1 MNDNNDVNN
10 NTNNIYIYIY
20 IYIYI
25 HMKDDPEYSVDKD
38 AAPTLS
44 YEGTRTDGGVSGGAA
59 YGGRKV

>member
-1 MNDNNDVNN
+1 MIIMMSI
-10 NTNNIYIYIY
+10 TTLITY